1 MGSLNI
7 KWKLS
12 LLAILAGI
20 GFLTLISYNYSATTT
35 LMDFNNISRKTVQLE
50 ADMLMLRRHE
60 KDFIAR
66 KNIKYSLKF
75 EQTFT
80 EFTTTLSQ
88 IEKQLLSVDL
98 TNQHIEK
105 LRALLTTYQSTFS
118 LLVKQQQIVGLNAKD
133 GLYGS
138 LRSEV
143 HQIENLL
150 LERENLSGASL
161 ELNSLMRTML
171 MLRRHEKDFMLR
183 RDVKYVDKFNK
194 RINIM
199 QLKLTNSTAT
209 GNFKQLAKRALDNY
223 QQQFLQLV
231 KGEEKLGLTSTLGLL
246 GEMRKNIHQAE
257 VHLKSFNKFA
267 LENVEQHIAKKELTD
282 VFVGL
287 SLIVFIM
294 LTLILIANNI
304 SKRITHLSKLM
315 VLVASTKNLSLRA
328 KILGND
334 EIGEMADIYNEMM
347 AEFEGLMTEVK
358 VSSLELAQASKD
370 LKASSLQTTVG
381 VNRQLSDSEQVVA
394 AMTQVSDSVTEVAF
408 NASEAADASLSAE
421 QASLSGHQLV
431 KENRK
436 SFEKLVVDIEKS
448 GAIIQ
453 DLSKESNNI
462 EAMLNDIRSI
472 ADQTNLLALNAAI
485 EAARAGEQGRGFAVV
500 ADEVRTLAQRSAAS
514 TQEIENVVVRLQSL
528 AADAVS
534 AMNLGKIQA
543 ESSVV
548 DTKNVELALSDIKNY
563 SETVN
568 NMNRHIATAAEEQ
581 STVVQEINRNLMS
594 ITEVAG
600 ETSNLT
606 ETISVSGEQLR
617 NLSEQLGLRVEKFT
631 LSN

>member
-1 MGSLNI
+1 MGSVNI

-20 GFLTLISYNYSATTT
+20 GFLILISYNYSATST

-50 ADMLMLRRHE
+50 ADILMLRRHE
-60 KDFIAR
+60 KDFISR
-66 KNIKYSLKF
+66 KDLKYTDKF
-75 EQTFT
+75 KRTFI
-80 EFTTTLSQ
+80 EATTTLSQ
-88 IEKQLLSVDL
+88 IENQLLSVEL
-98 TNQHIEK
+98 TNEHITE
-105 LRALLTTYQSTFS
+105 LRALLTTYQRTFS

-150 LERENLSGASL
+150 LERENLSGSSL

-194 RINIM
+194 RIDVM
-199 QLKLTNSTAT
+199 QVKLTNSTLA
-209 GNFKQLAKRALDNY
+209 GNFNQSSKQALDNY

-231 KGEEKLGLTSTLGLL
+231 KGEQKFGLTSSLGLL

-257 VHLKSFNKFA
+257 VRLKSFNKFA

-282 VFVGL
+282 IIVGL
-287 SLIVFIM
+287 SLIIFIM
-294 LTLILIANNI
+294 LALILIANNI
-304 SKRITHLSKLM
+304 SQRITHLSKLM
-315 VLVASTKNLSLRA
+315 VLVASSKNLSLRA
-328 KILGND
+328 TISGND
-334 EIGEMADIYNEMM
+334 EISEMAHIYNEMM
-347 AEFEGLMTEVK
+347 AEFESLMAEVK
-358 VSSLELAQASKD
+358 VSSLELAQASKN

-381 VNRQLSDSEQVVA
+381 VNRQLSDSEQVVS
-394 AMTQVSDSVTEVAF
+394 AMTQVSDSVAEVAF
-408 NASEAADASLSAE
+408 NASEAAEASFSAE

-436 SFEKLVVDIEKS
+436 SFEKLVTDIEKS

-453 DLSKESNNI
+453 DLNKESNNI

-514 TQEIENVVVRLQSL
+514 TQEIENVVIRLQLL

-534 AMNLGKIQA
+534 AMNLGKEQA
-543 ESSVV
+543 ENSVV
-548 DTKNVELALSDIKNY
+548 DTKNVELALRDIKNY

-568 NMNRHIATAAEEQ
+568 SMNRHIATAAEEQ

-600 ETSNLT
+600 ETSSLT

-617 NLSEQLGLRVEKFT
+617 NLSEQLGQRVEKFT
-631 LSN
+631 LSV